1 MRTALL
7 VIDVQKGMFLPPT
20 PAFQEQAVVRRIAGL
35 QARARSGGLPIVHVQ
50 HDGGAGDVLAHGTP
64 GWAIDPRVA
73 PASGEAVLEKRF
85 CSAFQETDLQ
95 ARLAAAK
102 IERLVI
108 AGLQTE
114 YCIDTTCRAA
124 FALGYKVVL
133 ASDAHT
139 TFDSPTLSAAQIIA
153 HHNATLG
160 GPFCELKRA
169 DEILP

>member
-1 MRTALL
+1 MRSALL

-20 PAFQEQAVVRRIAGL
+20 PAFQEEAVVGRIAGL
-35 QARARSGGLPIVHVQ
+35 LTRARSAGLPIIHVQ
-50 HDGGAGDVLAHGTP
+50 HDGGQGDVLAHGTP
-64 GWAIDPRVA
+64 GWEIDPRVA
-73 PASGEAVLEKRF
+73 PSSGEPVVEKRF

-95 ARLAAAK
+95 SRLAATG
-102 IERLVI
+102 IGCLVV

-124 FALGYKVVL
+124 FALGYKVLLV
-133 ASDAHT
+133 SDAHT
-139 TFDSPTLSAAQIIA
+139 TFDSPALSAAQIIA

-169 DEILP
+169 DEIAP